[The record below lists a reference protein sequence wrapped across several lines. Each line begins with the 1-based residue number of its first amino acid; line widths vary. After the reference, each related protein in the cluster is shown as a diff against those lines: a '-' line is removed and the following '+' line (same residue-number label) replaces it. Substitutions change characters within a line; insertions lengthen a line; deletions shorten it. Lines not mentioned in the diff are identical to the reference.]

1 MNFFLTIIFYS
12 LIVAI
17 NANFNIIY
25 QIPNTS
31 FVVTTQQFQ
40 IEIDQPVNRPK
51 FVAFINVS
59 NATSNASIY
68 QIDVHNMSSN
78 ANYSN
83 YTLTFYIPP
92 TIYSI
97 NSEFYITFD
106 AGVLFSNTTTNSSAL
121 NDTQFWRLKVL
132 DMPSTTGM
140 TNLLT
145 YTSMG
150 TTYNGKTGSTIINNI
165 ISTMVT
171 TAMMST
177 SSSMTQTVQSV
188 TTQTTANVVVVATTT
203 GESPATRSARLGMGF
218 GITFIT
224 VIIICEIIYFKYFYR
239 GTTRSGSYYT

>member
-1 MNFFLTIIFYS
+1 
-12 LIVAI
+12 
-17 NANFNIIY
+17 
-25 QIPNTS
+25 
-31 FVVTTQQFQ
+31 
-40 IEIDQPVNRPK
+40 
-51 FVAFINVS
+51 S
-59 NATSNASIY
+59 NATSNTSIY

-92 TIYSI
+92 TIYNI

-150 TTYNGKTGSTIINNI
+150 TTYNGKTDSTIINNI

-203 GESPATRSARLGMGF
+203 GESPATRSARLVMGF
-218 GITFIT
+218 GI
-224 VIIICEIIYFKYFYR
+224 
-239 GTTRSGSYYT
+239 